1 MAKYVID
8 LDSFIQCLDM
18 ISAGKLNGHEYT
30 YLQNVK
36 AFIERFPKHKVEE
49 TVHIEMKSDI
59 KVCEQ

>member
-1 MAKYVID
+1 MARYIV
-8 LDSFIQCLDM
+8 DM
-18 ISAGKLNGHEYT
+18 DALMDCCDFLTIGKFSGQDYT
-30 YLQNVK
+30 YVQNVK